1 MRKKVIGKPCEG
13 ELHARIDEELLVKSE
28 EETSDLLYN
37 EVRAQRGR
45 GLTPKEIKPRSRGG
59 AFFKQKRIRAL
70 TPKHLY
76 NFKQLF
82 IIYDHQS
89 RGRKNIW
96 KNK

>member
-45 GLTPKEIKPRSRGG
+45 
-59 AFFKQKRIRAL
+59 AFFTK
-70 TPKHLY
+70 
-76 NFKQLF
+76 
-82 IIYDHQS
+82 
-89 RGRKNIW
+89 
-96 KNK
+96 